1 MKHVTTR
8 AVPGAA
14 QSAAA
19 SQAFS
24 YEAFFGER
32 LDDLRTR
39 GNYRAFARLSRLPG
53 AWPRALLHDDAGSRE
68 VTVWCS
74 NDYLG
79 MGQHRAVVEA
89 MAETALGQSAGSG
102 GTRNISGTHRLHA
115 ALESELASLHRKDAA
130 LLFTSGYVANLGALA
145 TLAAGIP
152 GCVVLSDEKN
162 HASMIAGF
170 QAARV
175 EKRIFRHNDI
185 AHLETLLQAIP
196 AGRPKIIA
204 FESVYSMDGTVGAV
218 SAISALAKKYGA
230 LTYLDEVHAVGLYG
244 PDGAGVAAAH
254 GAEIDV
260 IQGTLAKAFGVI
272 GGYIAASA
280 QLIDYV
286 RSFSR
291 EFIFT
296 SSLPPPVV
304 AAALSATRHVRGAE
318 DLRRRHQDRVA
329 STKRALTD
337 AGISFID
344 APSHI
349 VPVLVP
355 GADRVKRV
363 AKALLDDHAIYVQPI
378 NAPTVAVG
386 AERLRLTPSPLH
398 TDAMIAEL
406 VVALTDALKQGGA

>member
-1 MKHVTTR
+1 MKHV
-8 AVPGAA
+8 GA
-14 QSAAA
+14 QSLPLIAQSWAKA
-19 SQAFS
+19 QPFS
-24 YEAFFGER
+24 YAAFFSER
-32 LDDLRTR
+32 LDDLRAR
-39 GNYRAFARLSRLPG
+39 GAYRDFARLSRIPG
-53 AWPRALLHDDAGSRE
+53 AWPKALLHDDAGARE

-79 MGQHRAVVEA
+79 MGQHPAVVEA
-89 MAETALGQSAGSG
+89 MAETARGQSAGSG

-115 ALESELASLHRKDAA
+115 TLEAELADLHGKQAA
-130 LLFTSGYVANLGALA
+130 LLFTSGYVANLGTLA

-152 GCVVLSDEKN
+152 GCIVLSDEKN
-162 HASMIAGF
+162 HASMIAGL

-175 EKRIFRHNDI
+175 EKRIFRHNDL
-185 AHLETLLQAIP
+185 AHLESLLQAIP

-204 FESVYSMDGTVGAV
+204 FESVYSMDGTIGA
-218 SAISALAKKYGA
+218 AAEIATLAKRYGA

-244 PDGAGVAAAH
+244 PHGAGIAATQ

-260 IQGTLAKAFGVI
+260 IQGTLAKSFGVI
-272 GGYIAASA
+272 GGYIAADA
-280 QLIDYV
+280 KLIDYV

-304 AAALSATRHVRGAE
+304 AGALAAVRFLRGAD
-318 DLRRRHQDRVA
+318 DLRLRHQDRVA
-329 STKRALTD
+329 ATKRALAN
-337 AGISFID
+337 AGIPFSD

-355 GADRVKRV
+355 GAARVKAV
-363 AKALLDDHAIYVQPI
+363 ARRLLDDSAIYVQPI

-398 TDAMIAEL
+398 TDAMIADL
-406 VVALTDALKQGGA
+406 VAALTSALKA